1 MAALVRGTD
10 VIISGLN
17 SRPELNGECG
27 KVISFEDGRYGVKID
42 RDGGKS
48 EAIRLKPP
56 NVAAREYAAGLK
68 LDANFMPVLQRS
80 SPGQL
85 AWLLGEYGAA
95 EEHARFVEVALLFA
109 AVLAFPDQVG
119 YPSAWDRDGVSNCVA
134 FLRAGGH
141 KAILKIGAAKHLEK
155 NAAVAERC
163 AQVVMG
169 LAMDEVDAA
178 VGSTAALNAAG
189 APAALAAAIRAHL
202 EVEGVQD
209 AAVKAL
215 SSLSA
220 SADSEPSASAVFC
233 RTAVLEQGGLEAAVL
248 AAAAHAT
255 KPQVALY
262 AARVVGHL
270 AQGSADAAK
279 EAVRVGAV
287 PAMVGAIRASPTDAD
302 VAAKCCTALAN
313 LFVGGAGA
321 DADGDANADNGSGTF
336 NLAGGTTTTV
346 STQRPSAFVAKVAE
360 AMVLDRVPEVA
371 VGVLQAGHSGVA
383 GQEACEGA
391 CALLSNIA
399 SMGQPEACRAVGAE
413 MGLNSV
419 LAQYPQESTQTIAR
433 RALSALVGSYE

>member
-1 MAALVRGTD
+1 MRTQKSRRSLTYLSDTSTWQSFVRGTD
-10 VIISGLN
+10 VIISGLS

-169 LAMDEVDAA
+169 LADDRGRRRARLDRRLHRVRRANRPPRWRRRPHA
-178 VGSTAALNAAG
+178 PRGRGRAG
-189 APAALAAAIRAHL
+189 RR
-202 EVEGVQD
+202 
-209 AAVKAL
+209 
-215 SSLSA
+215 
-220 SADSEPSASAVFC
+220 PSRRCVRC
-233 RTAVLEQGGLEAAVL
+233 R
-248 AAAAHAT
+248 
-255 KPQVALY
+255 
-262 AARVVGHL
+262 RR
-270 AQGSADAAK
+270 ADAS
-279 EAVRVGAV
+279 R
-287 PAMVGAIRASPTDAD
+287 
-302 VAAKCCTALAN
+302 
-313 LFVGGAGA
+313 
-321 DADGDANADNGSGTF
+321 
-336 NLAGGTTTTV
+336 
-346 STQRPSAFVAKVAE
+346 RP
-360 AMVLDRVPEVA
+360 
-371 VGVLQAGHSGVA
+371 
-383 GQEACEGA
+383 
-391 CALLSNIA
+391 
-399 SMGQPEACRAVGAE
+399 
-413 MGLNSV
+413 
-419 LAQYPQESTQTIAR
+419 
-433 RALSALVGSYE
+433 

>member
-169 LAMDEVDAA
+169 LAMGLFH
-178 VGSTAALNAAG
+178 GSRINLKHLLTDRYLTMESAAG
-189 APAALAAAIRAHL
+189 LADL
-202 EVEGVQD
+202 
-209 AAVKAL
+209 
-215 SSLSA
+215 
-220 SADSEPSASAVFC
+220 
-233 RTAVLEQGGLEAAVL
+233 T
-248 AAAAHAT
+248 
-255 KPQVALY
+255 
-262 AARVVGHL
+262 
-270 AQGSADAAK
+270 
-279 EAVRVGAV
+279 
-287 PAMVGAIRASPTDAD
+287 
-302 VAAKCCTALAN
+302 
-313 LFVGGAGA
+313 
-321 DADGDANADNGSGTF
+321 ANAIC
-336 NLAGGTTTTV
+336 AI
-346 STQRPSAFVAKVAE
+346 
-360 AMVLDRVPEVA
+360 
-371 VGVLQAGHSGVA
+371 VG
-383 GQEACEGA
+383 
-391 CALLSNIA
+391 
-399 SMGQPEACRAVGAE
+399 
-413 MGLNSV
+413 
-419 LAQYPQESTQTIAR
+419 
-433 RALSALVGSYE
+433 

>member
-1 MAALVRGTD
+1 MRGGAQARRQLHAGAAAL
-10 VIISGLN
+10 
-17 SRPELNGECG
+17 E
-27 KVISFEDGRYGVKID
+27 
-42 RDGGKS
+42 
-48 EAIRLKPP
+48 
-56 NVAAREYAAGLK
+56 
-68 LDANFMPVLQRS
+68 
-80 SPGQL
+80 PGQL

-178 VGSTAALNAAG
+178 VGSTTALNAAG
-189 APAALAAAIRAHL
+189 APAALAAAIRTHL

-233 RTAVLEQGGLEAAVL
+233 RTAVLEQGGLGAAVL
-248 AAAAHAT
+248 PPPTRRSRRLRSMRRASSATSRRARPTPPRRRSASAPSPRWSARSARRRPTPTSPPSAAPPSQTSSSAAPPTPTATPTPTTAAARSTSPEGRRPPCRRSGRRHSW
-255 KPQVALY
+255 
-262 AARVVGHL
+262 RG
-270 AQGSADAAK
+270 
-279 EAVRVGAV
+279 RR
-287 PAMVGAIRASPTDAD
+287 AI
-302 VAAKCCTALAN
+302 
-313 LFVGGAGA
+313 
-321 DADGDANADNGSGTF
+321 
-336 NLAGGTTTTV
+336 
-346 STQRPSAFVAKVAE
+346 
-360 AMVLDRVPEVA
+360 LDRVPEVA
-371 VGVLQAGHSGVA
+371 VGVLRAGHSGVA

-399 SMGQPEACRAVGAE
+399 TWGSPRRRAVGAE
-413 MGLNSV
+413 MGLNAV